1 MEEIWKDIEGYK
13 GYQVSNFGRVRTFN
27 KTTYTE
33 RHGIRHWKNRIL
45 KERLGRGNNE
55 LSVQLYKNGKGKSF
69 TIHRLVGYAFLGKP
83 EDEKMTINHKDGN
96 RRNNNVDNLE
106 WLSLKDN
113 IRHGFINDLY
123 HNQIKIEIT
132 NKATQKK
139 TIFRSM
145 AEASRKINKNNK
157 YISCMLKRNIYE
169 NNFYK
174 WKIVN

>member
-1 MEEIWKDIEGYK
+1 MEEIWKDIEDYK

-45 KERLGRGNNE
+45 KERLDKKNND

-69 TIHRLVGYAFLGKP
+69 SIHRLVGYAFLGKP

-96 RRNNNVDNLE
+96 RQNNNVDNLE

-113 IRHGFINDLY
+113 IRHGFINGLY
-123 HNQIKIEIT
+123 HNQINIEIT
-132 NKATQKK
+132 NKTTQKK

-145 AEASRKINKNNK
+145 TEASKAIGKNHG
-157 YISCMLKRNIYE
+157 YLSGQIKRNKFE
-169 NNFYK
+169 NDNYK
-174 WKIVN
+174 WIII